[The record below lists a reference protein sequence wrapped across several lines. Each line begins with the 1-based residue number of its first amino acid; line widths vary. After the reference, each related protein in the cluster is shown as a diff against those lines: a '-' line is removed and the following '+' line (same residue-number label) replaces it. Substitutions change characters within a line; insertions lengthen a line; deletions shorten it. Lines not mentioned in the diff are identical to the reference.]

1 MCDGVERAKRT
12 KGKGNLLYFWRFL
25 SSLGQGQKSLECG
38 RRCLN
43 MQPSKKK
50 VTAYLTRT
58 IDLVNG
64 STGRV
69 FLNRLML
76 LLFVDMDTARSYFC
90 YCCCSRSIV
99 FFVILRVTWTY

>member
-76 LLFVDMDTARSYFC
+76 LFVDMDTARSYFC

-99 FFVILRVTWTY
+99 CFVILRVTLTY